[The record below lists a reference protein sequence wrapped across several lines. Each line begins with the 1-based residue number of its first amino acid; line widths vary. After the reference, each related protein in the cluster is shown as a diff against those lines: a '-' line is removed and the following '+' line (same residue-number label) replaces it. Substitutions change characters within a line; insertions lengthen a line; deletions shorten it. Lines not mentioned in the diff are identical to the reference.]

1 MERGRRSEPKGR
13 RRVESEPRDVESERR
28 MFEGDNFERAPND
41 RGRNAAGDQVREHHR
56 RHGERARRSR
66 APEVGERT
74 GTQACHDD
82 ARPRHDLVRDIDGE
96 EGDLAAIARMRRKG
110 RHVDHA

>member
-41 RGRNAAGDQVREHHR
+41 RGRNAAGER
-56 RHGERARRSR
+56 GERRIDPDDEEARGLDEQKMTAELS
-66 APEVGERT
+66 P
-74 GTQACHDD
+74 DD
-82 ARPRHDLVRDIDGE
+82 LE
-96 EGDLAAIARMRRKG
+96 
-110 RHVDHA
+110 